1 MRTRIA
7 ADIGTPATSTGL
19 ASCSEAAIRGWWG
32 TDAVEPQGKGTPML
46 RVHGILG
53 NATDPGVA
61 ERLHRLEHDG
71 RVEYVV
77 LSRADTQRKRL
88 RAATDRGTDIAIAL
102 PRSARLENGSVLLLS
117 DEHAVVV
124 RLEETPW
131 LEVEPADDAAA
142 LELGYLAGNHHWR
155 VKFAGARLRIALD
168 GPAEDY
174 VRRLASYLEEGR
186 ARLVERD

>member
-1 MRTRIA
+1 MPLYEYLCATCGPFRAWNAMSKAGRRRGPSPDRISGAARRPPCIGRRRQTSAAPTSRGSCTRSAGRMRTRIA

-46 RVHGILG
+46 RVHGIMG

-77 LSRADTQRKRL
+77 LSRSDTQRKRL
-88 RAATDRGTDIAIAL
+88 RAATDRGPDIAIAL
-102 PRSARLENGSVLLLS
+102 PRPAR
-117 DEHAVVV
+117 
-124 RLEETPW
+124 P
-131 LEVEPADDAAA
+131 
-142 LELGYLAGNHHWR
+142 
-155 VKFAGARLRIALD
+155 
-168 GPAEDY
+168 
-174 VRRLASYLEEGR
+174 
-186 ARLVERD
+186 